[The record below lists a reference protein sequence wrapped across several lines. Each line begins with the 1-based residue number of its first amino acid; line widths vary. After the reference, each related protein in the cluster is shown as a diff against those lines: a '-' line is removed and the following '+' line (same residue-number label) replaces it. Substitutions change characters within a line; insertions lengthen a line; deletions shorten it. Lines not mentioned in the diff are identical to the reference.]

1 MPSIG
6 PYTIPLGTSDNAIDH
21 VGGKGRSL
29 SKLIEGGFDVPAG
42 FQVPTHVYRE
52 FVAEHGLQ
60 DRILATVSLVDGG
73 DGAGTRGN
81 CLAIGENG

>member
-6 PYTIPLGTSDNAIDH
+6 PYTVPLGTPDNAIDY

-60 DRILATVSLVDGG
+60 DRILALTKPSILEGAVSFEEG
-73 DGAGTRGN
+73 DQWRK
-81 CLAIGENG
+81 

>member
-1 MPSIG
+1 MLNLG
-6 PYTIPLGTSDNAIDH
+6 PHTDPLGTSDNAIDH

-73 DGAGTRGN
+73 DGAGTREN